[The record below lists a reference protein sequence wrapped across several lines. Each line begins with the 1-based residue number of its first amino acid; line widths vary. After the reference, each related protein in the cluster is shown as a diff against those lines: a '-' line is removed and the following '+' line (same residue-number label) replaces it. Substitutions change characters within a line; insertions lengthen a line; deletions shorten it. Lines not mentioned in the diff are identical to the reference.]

1 MNDPDTEDELVLK
14 DKYEM
19 ELGTNNILTN
29 NLATATPNQE
39 IASDNDLETS
49 ETKDTNFSK
58 IN

>member
-19 ELGTNNILTN
+19 ELDTIDILTN
-29 NLATATPNQE
+29 NLGTVNPNQE

-49 ETKDTNFSK
+49 ETRNTNLSK
-58 IN
+58 VS